1 MNGVV
6 PGDAPG
12 RGFRPGASRYRAL
25 AADMLWTVLSL
36 GLFAGIWEAAWYLGA
51 VTEATLPPPHIF
63 LARLP
68 EQLVYFQTNAVGE
81 QAATGW
87 AAVLDAIGATIFR
100 VFAGLVLGFVGGV
113 LLGLLSQY
121 FRLFGNL
128 VMPTVTMLAPIS
140 PLAWLPVAVFMFGA
154 GNGPA
159 IFLVFIGIFF
169 IITISAV
176 NDIEN
181 VNRNYVQVA
190 ENLGA
195 SRLQIYTNVI
205 VPAIA
210 PSLFNILRFNMFGAW
225 MVVLVAEAAGVGTGL
240 GLIILYARNTLNMPL
255 VFVIMTIIG
264 VIGYAADTLLKLI
277 QDRTLYWLPKD
288 GEQE

>member
-1 MNGVV
+1 MTSPFNS
-6 PGDAPG
+6 AKPG
-12 RGFRPGASRYRAL
+12 RKARPGFTGFGATL
-25 AADMLWTVLSL
+25 IDIGWAALSL
-36 GLFAGIWEAAWYLGA
+36 GLFVTVWEGAWALGLI
-51 VTEATLPPPHIF
+51 TEASLPPPHIF
-63 LARLP
+63 LSKFP

-87 AAVLDAIGATIFR
+87 MAVFQAVAATIYR
-100 VFAGLVLGFVGGV
+100 VFSGLILGFLSGV
-113 LLGLLSQY
+113 LLGLLSHY
-121 FRLFGNL
+121 FRLVGKL
-128 VMPTVTMLAPIS
+128 VMPTVRMLAPIS
-140 PLAWLPVAVFMFGA
+140 PLAWLPVAVFLYGA

-176 NDIEN
+176 DEVEN
-181 VNRNYVQVA
+181 VNRNFIQVA

-195 SRLQIYTNVI
+195 TRFQIYREVI
-205 VPAIA
+205 LPAIA

-264 VIGYAADTLLKLI
+264 VMGYVTDSLLRILQEK
-277 QDRTLYWLPKD
+277 TLYWLPK
-288 GEQE
+288 EQSR